1 MRIRRY
7 PMLLIGLLLAALLAV
22 VPAVGAQGSVRFALT
37 PSAPN
42 LDVNATFTAVV
53 QVQTSGQAVDGAEI
67 HLDFDPAM
75 LEVISAVPGATLG
88 VAILPL
94 AFDNA
99 AGTIDYAAGT
109 LAPFPVATFDLL
121 TITFRAKAAGTTLIR
136 IPAVD
141 VPRQSNVTFAGS
153 SLIALTAPVDLG
165 SITINGGAVVTPQ
178 PPATTWPALAMQIT
192 SNGSGAGETA
202 SVQLNLIDAPSLYA
216 LQINCAVDPAVLA
229 GMAPLDGLVFQST
242 NSYFVDGGFQP
253 DGRWMVAATLLNP
266 APAFAGSGT
275 AFALRY
281 RVAGPGTTP
290 IQCEAIAVDAD
301 GYSVGVGIVSGSF
314 TPGVAPQPILTPE
327 PTLPPVAT
335 PIPTPEPTPIIVN
348 PPPSGS
354 AQGIVRLQ
362 ARIDYSGVLLTL
374 LAGGPSGVTLGQVP
388 TLPDG
393 TFRFDNLAPG
403 SYAVQIYGEGYLTLI
418 KSFDVSSAGTVL
430 PAITLRAGD
439 TNGDQRI
446 DLTDAALIGANF
458 GLMGSTVPPNA
469 DINRDTSV
477 NIIDLA
483 LIGGNFGLVG
493 PLTE

>member
-1 MRIRRY
+1 MAVRRY
-7 PMLLIGLLLAALLAV
+7 PILLICLLLAGLLAV
-22 VPAVGAQGSVRFALT
+22 IPAAGAQESVRFVLT
-37 PSAPN
+37 PNAP
-42 LDVNATFTAVV
+42 LLEVNATFTAVA

-75 LEVISAVPGATLG
+75 LEVIAVVPGPALG
-88 VAILPL
+88 VAILPP
-94 AFDNA
+94 AFDNT

-109 LAPFPVATFDLL
+109 FSPFPVATFDLL
-121 TITFRAKAAGTTLIR
+121 TITFRAKAAGTSLIR
-136 IPAVD
+136 IPAAD
-141 VPRQSNVTFAGS
+141 VPRRSDVTFAGHS
-153 SLIALTAPVDLG
+153 FITLTAPVDL
-165 SITINGGAVVTPQ
+165 SSVTINNPAVVTPQ
-178 PPATTWPALAMQIT
+178 PPILTGPALAVLLD
-192 SNGSGAGETA
+192 SNATPVGET
-202 SVQLNLIDAPSLYA
+202 VLVRLNLVDAPSLYA
-216 LQINCAVDPAVLA
+216 LQVQCVVDPAVLLGLERA
-229 GMAPLDGLVFQST
+229 DGAVFQAA
-242 NSYFVDGGFQP
+242 NSYVVDGGFQP
-253 DGRWMVAATLLNP
+253 DGHWMLAATLLNP

-275 AFALRY
+275 AFTLRY
-281 RVAGPGTTP
+281 RVAGAGTTP
-290 IQCEAIAVDAD
+290 VQCEALAVDAN
-301 GYSVGVGIVSGSF
+301 GYSVGLGVFSGSF
-314 TPGVAPQPILTPE
+314 GTAATPPPIPVE
-327 PTLPPVAT
+327 PTLPPAAT
-335 PIPTPEPTPIIVN
+335 PIPTAEPTPIIVD

-354 AQGIVRLQ
+354 AQGLVRLQ
-362 ARIDYSGVLLTL
+362 ARTDHSGVLLTL

-393 TFRFDNLAPG
+393 SFRFDNLAPG
-403 SYAVQIYGEGYLTLI
+403 SYAVQIYGEGYMALI

-469 DINRDTSV
+469 DINRDTAV